1 MISSVALFRVYCAK
15 THNYTVKSMKTL
27 VVGLGNPIL
36 SDDGVGIR
44 VAQAIKKRCPYIEII
59 EASAAGFRLLD
70 EIIGYDKVIIIDA
83 MHSGKGIPGTLHRLS
98 PENFLSTLHYTSPH
112 DISFFDALQIMQKK
126 KVQLPSE
133 IIIYGIEVQETSI
146 FSENC
151 TEEVQKQIPSI
162 IHQII
167 KNELQ

>member
-1 MISSVALFRVYCAK
+1 
-15 THNYTVKSMKTL
+15 MKTL